1 MVWYNANDAGWRE
14 IGVILMAW
22 HKYNAKSKIVDNI
35 TFQSKKEADRYVE
48 LKLLEEVGEICGLK
62 LQPKFMLQDGFRNN
76 LGKKIRDI
84 TWTADFRYFEG
95 GEEIV
100 EDVKGVLTQAT
111 GIRHKLFMF
120 RYPQYVLR
128 IT

>member
-1 MVWYNANDAGWRE
+1 MT
-14 IGVILMAW
+14 W
-22 HKYNAKSKIVDNI
+22 HKFNAKEKMVDGI
-35 TFQSKKEADRYVE
+35 TFQSKKEADRYIE
-48 LKLLEEVGEICGLK
+48 LKLLEKADEIHGLE
-62 LQPKFMLQDGFRNN
+62 LQPKFMLQEGFRNN
-76 LGKKIRDI
+76 QGKKIRDI

-95 GEEIV
+95 REEIV

-120 RYPQYVLR
+120 RYPQYILR